1 MMKAS
6 NSPNEGAM
14 VDCDDS
20 DNLDEGPVIVRRAAY
35 DEGRRLYA
43 SVEAQGQGAHVAF
56 DIARDKAAACRA
68 AGDALAAGFWTEVFD
83 FLMERE
89 TVGGDVPT
97 IVLED
102 DEVWDEATGQIRK
115 SGSKLKGSTKGSQ

>member
-1 MMKAS
+1 MTASKA
-6 NSPNEGAM
+6 NGEGTM
-14 VDCDDS
+14 VDYDDS
-20 DNLDEGPVIVRRAAY
+20 DDLDEGPVVVRRAAY

-56 DIARDKAAACRA
+56 EIARDKAAECRA
-68 AGDALAAGFWTEVFD
+68 SGDAVGAGFWMEVFN
-83 FLMERE
+83 FLMWRE

-102 DEVWDEATGQIRK
+102 GEIWDQATGKIRK
-115 SGSKLKGSTKGSQ
+115 SDSIQKGWLKGRQ

>member
-1 MMKAS
+1 
-6 NSPNEGAM
+6 M
-14 VDCDDS
+14 VDFDDS
-20 DNLDEGPVIVRRAAY
+20 DDPDEGPVIVRRAAY

-43 SVEAQGQGAHVAF
+43 AVEARGQGAHVAF

-68 AGDALAAGFWTEVFD
+68 SGDALGAGFWSEVFD
-83 FLMERE
+83 FLMWRE

-102 DEVWDEATGQIRK
+102 DEVWDQATGKIRK
-115 SGSKLKGSTKGSQ
+115 SNSQQKGSIKGCQ